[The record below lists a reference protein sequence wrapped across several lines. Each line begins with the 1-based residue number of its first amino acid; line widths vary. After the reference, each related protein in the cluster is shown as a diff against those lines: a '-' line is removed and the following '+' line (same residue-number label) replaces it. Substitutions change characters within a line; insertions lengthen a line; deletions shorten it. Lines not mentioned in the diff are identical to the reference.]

1 MTLSGASLLDQLSAV
16 EESGFDAIQKAR
28 NPDMLEVA
36 RVHYLGRNG
45 QLADAMALIADVP
58 SNARREVGQRAN
70 AVKKGLTAAL
80 EQQA

>member
-45 QLADAMALIADVP
+45 QLARLD
-58 SNARREVGQRAN
+58 
-70 AVKKGLTAAL
+70 KGLM
-80 EQQA
+80 QSRKV

>member
-1 MTLSGASLLDQLSAV
+1 
-16 EESGFDAIQKAR
+16 
-28 NPDMLEVA
+28 MLEVA

-80 EQQA
+80 SSRQRASQGMLLKGSLSGTRRFRPEHDG